1 MANKRDLI
9 VAAARAKL
17 PSAMADAPLC
27 GYIMGATGWICTQ
40 ARIDAQAAHYPAYA
54 DMIRKYGPKWLGK
67 RCYDCAQWVRAV
79 VKAAGYSLVSGATSQ
94 WKQDIWEAK
103 GTMDSLPD
111 DLRAIVIWRFS
122 DATGKMEHV
131 AIILEGGTESE
142 ARGHAY
148 GVREYLLAGRTFNRW
163 GRLRGLDQPY
173 EGGTI
178 VTETPDNATETE
190 NPTLQKGAKGD
201 AVVTL
206 QQRLMAHGIQ
216 LPKYGADGDF
226 GKETLVAVKQF
237 QGLHGLKVDGVVG
250 AATWS
255 ALLKDEEI
263 NTALEYTVQAS
274 DLSEA
279 EAKAL
284 LAELKNRFPNVTMEQ
299 EQ

>member
-1 MANKRDLI
+1 MPSKRDLI
-9 VAAARAKL
+9 LTAARAKL
-17 PSAMADAPLC
+17 PASMTGDPIC

-40 ARIDAQAAHYPAYA
+40 ARIDAQAAHYPQYA
-54 DMIRKYGPKWLGK
+54 DMIRKHGQKWLGK
-67 RCYDCAQWVRAV
+67 HCYDCAQWVRTL

-94 WKQDIWEAK
+94 WKQDIWEDK
-103 GTMDSLPD
+103 GTMDTLPD
-111 DLRAIVIWRFS
+111 DLRGIVIWRYS

-131 AIILEGGTESE
+131 AIILEGDTESE

-163 GRLRGLDQPY
+163 GRLRGLDEPY
-173 EGGTI
+173 EGGTV
-178 VTETPDNATETE
+178 VTETPDKATTTDNAT
-190 NPTLQKGAKGD
+190 LKKGAQGD

-206 QQRLMAHGIQ
+206 QQRLLSHGIQ

-226 GKETLVAVKQF
+226 GNETLIAVKQF
-237 QGLHGLKVDGVVG
+237 QGLHGLKVDGIVG

-255 ALLKDEEI
+255 ALLKAEEV
-263 NTALEYTVQAS
+263 NTALEYTVRTS

-284 LAELKNRFPNVTMEQ
+284 LTELQTRFPNVTMEQ